1 MGLKRIRLRGGR
13 EIQLLLP
20 STLTLAATLSIS
32 PPLLPDPSG
41 AKIVWGNDGGG
52 GMSLRCGSKA

>member
-32 PPLLPDPSG
+32 PLPPDPTG
-41 AKIVWGNDGGG
+41 AKLVRGNDGGG
-52 GMSLRCGSKA
+52 GMSLRCGSEA